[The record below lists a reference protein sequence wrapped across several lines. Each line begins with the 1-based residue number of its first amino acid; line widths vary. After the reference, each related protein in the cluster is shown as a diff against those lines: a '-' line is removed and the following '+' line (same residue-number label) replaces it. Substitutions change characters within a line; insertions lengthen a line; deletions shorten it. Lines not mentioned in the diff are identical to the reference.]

1 MYFKNMG
8 SSCVSIA
15 FSTLRINPFDTSSS
29 FGVGLLA
36 KNGSRAT
43 FRGVAVVAGRATLG
57 VASSVVGAVLARAG
71 ELVAVGCLR
80 EGAGLGGEFS
90 HALNWIA
97 PKIISPPNI
106 NATAKI
112 TLTRRNQLRFGSVG
126 REARGLE
133 KDGVAG
139 DSADPLG
146 AIERRALE
154 VTWLFNASR
163 KSRQFAHPGFGSSG
177 NSARRKMS
185 LPEAVNS
192 GMGIY

>member
-1 MYFKNMG
+1 
-8 SSCVSIA
+8 
-15 FSTLRINPFDTSSS
+15 
-29 FGVGLLA
+29 
-36 KNGSRAT
+36 
-43 FRGVAVVAGRATLG
+43 VAGGLTSG
-57 VASSVVGAVLARAG
+57 VPGAVVGAVLARAG

-97 PKIISPPNI
+97 PNIISPPNT
-106 NATAKI
+106 NARAKI
-112 TLTRRNQLRFGSVG
+112 TLTRRNQLRFGLVG
-126 REARGLE
+126 REAGGLE

-139 DSADPLG
+139 DCADPLG
-146 AIERRALE
+146 AAERRVLE

-163 KSRQFAHPGFGSSG
+163 KSEQFAPPGFRSSG
-177 NSARRKMS
+177 NRARRKMS